1 MSCSRTHYVL
11 ITICLLLS
19 AAPRAWAQ
27 DAPAAAAPA
36 APAAPDKPPLT
47 QEELDQMLAPLA
59 LYPDSLL
66 SQVLMASTYPLEVV
80 EADRWLKANPNLKG
94 DALAV
99 ELEKQ
104 TWDPS
109 VKSLV
114 NFPEVLGLMS
124 EQLNTTVKIGDAF
137 IDDQARV
144 MNTVQ
149 QLRAK
154 AQSAGNLKSNEQQKV
169 IVEAPPPDATTTT
182 TQIIKIE
189 SPSPEVVYVPTYNPT
204 VVYGTW
210 PYPSYPPYPY
220 YPPRPPGYVATA
232 AISFGVGVACGA
244 AWGYAW
250 GGCNWGHGDVD
261 IDVNRNTNINNT
273 RIDRNKYQNQ
283 INNNR
288 TNVKGGNRSNS
299 FQHNPAH
306 RQGVPY
312 RDNKSAQKFGGAS
325 DARAAQAREQY
336 RGRAD
341 AGRQEIARGGAD
353 QFKGNNPANRAGAG
367 NRDNV
372 GQNRAGA
379 NQGNLGQ
386 NRAGANQ
393 GNVGQNRAGAGN
405 ANRSAGAAQNR
416 APSSGSKGSAFS
428 GTNRSGS
435 QTRADSQRGQASRSA
450 SRSASPSRSGG
461 GSRGGASRGGGG
473 GGRGGGGGGGRGRS
487 DIAMKENFAPV
498 DPQETLRM
506 VLTLPITTWNYK
518 DDSSTR
524 HLGPMA
530 QDFYSAFGLGSDD
543 KTIGFLDEGG
553 VALSAVQGLNQRIV
567 EQDAQIAALK
577 AELAELKALTQK
589 QTAISAAGKASGN

>member
-1 MSCSRTHYVL
+1 L
-11 ITICLLLS
+11 
-19 AAPRAWAQ
+19 AQ
-27 DAPAAAAPA
+27 DAPAPAAAAPA
-36 APAAPDKPPLT
+36 APAAPDKPPLS
-47 QEELDQMLAPLA
+47 QEELDQMLAPIA

-66 SQVLMASTYPLEVV
+66 SQVFMASTYPLEVV
-80 EADRWLKANPNLKG
+80 EADRWVKSNSSLKG

-137 IDDQARV
+137 IDDQTRV

-154 AQSAGNLKSNEQQKV
+154 AQAAGNLKSNEQQKV
-169 IVEAPPPDATTTT
+169 VVEAPPPDATTTT

-232 AISFGVGVACGA
+232 AISFGVGVAAGA

-261 IDVNRNTNINNT
+261 IDVDRNTNINNN
-273 RIDRNKYQNQ
+273 IDRSKYKNEINQRNQNRGQ
-283 INNNR
+283 GQGQGR
-288 TNVKGGNRSNS
+288 GQGRGNS

-341 AGRQEIARGGAD
+341 AGRQDIARGGAD
-353 QFKGNNPANRAGAG
+353 QFKGNNPANRAGTA
-367 NRDNV
+367 NRD
-372 GQNRAGA
+372 
-379 NQGNLGQ
+379 NLGQ

-416 APSSGSKGSAFS
+416 PASSGSKGNAFS
-428 GTNRSGS
+428 GANRSGS
-435 QTRADSQRGQASRSA
+435 QARADSQRGQASRSA
-450 SRSASPSRSGG
+450 SPSRSGGGASRSGG
-461 GSRGGASRGGGG
+461 GSRGGGGGASRGGGG

-487 DIAMKENFAPV
+487 DVAIKENLAPV
-498 DPQETLRM
+498 DPQETLRL

-518 DDSSTR
+518 DDTASR

-553 VALSAVQGLNQRIV
+553 VALSAIQGLNQRIIQ
-567 EQDAQIAALK
+567 QDAQIAALQ
-577 AELAELKALTQK
+577 AELAELRALVRK
-589 QTAISAAGKASGN
+589 QTATSAAGKASSN